1 MYKIAI
7 LGCENSH
14 ADAFLKFIYGEQKE
28 DSANYV
34 KVSEPVVTDVEV
46 VGIYSDE
53 EAPME
58 KLSKM
63 FGIPKMNSYDELVG
77 KVDGIIVTARHGDNH
92 YKYAKPYIAS
102 GIPMFIDKPITISEK
117 EAVEFMAE
125 LKANNV
131 KVVGGSVCGLYA
143 TIQKYKKII
152 ENKEMGEVYGGSVR
166 APMDAQST
174 YGGFFF
180 YSQHLVQMMCEMFG
194 YYPNS
199 VTAVKHE
206 NHYNCLFNYDTCSV
220 SGTYINGNYRYYA
233 SIDCA
238 DGSLHEPC
246 EFGTAFVDEFMHFH
260 TILTGGEM
268 HQSYEDFFAP
278 VFILN
283 AIVRSYENGGTPE
296 KVLGFDEIK

>member
-28 DSANYV
+28 DGASYV
-34 KVSEPVVTDVEV
+34 KVSEPVVNDVEV
-46 VGIYSDE
+46 IGVYSDE

-63 FGIPKMNSYDELVG
+63 FGIPKMKSYDELVG

-102 GIPMFIDKPITISEK
+102 GVPMFIDKPITISEK
-117 EAVEFMAE
+117 EAVEFKAE
-125 LKANNV
+125 LIKNNV

-194 YYPNS
+194 YYPKS
-199 VTAVKHE
+199 VTAVKHD
-206 NHYNCLFNYDTCSV
+206 NHYNCLFNYDNVDV

-233 SIDCA
+233 GIDCA
-238 DGSLHEPC
+238 DGSLLEPC

-268 HQSYEDFFAP
+268 HQSYDDFFAP

-283 AIVRSYENGGTPE
+283 AIVRSYENGTCE
-296 KVLGFDEIK
+296 KVLRAEDIK